1 MAEELNMSNLRPA
14 KGAKKTKQR
23 VGRGWGSNRGK
34 YSGRGMKGQ
43 RARSGGKSGLKL
55 KGLRAIM
62 LNIPKTRGFKSPHAK
77 KAVVNVAD
85 LGKGFKDGA
94 TVNPAALKN
103 KGLVKDTKDGVKV
116 LGNGEIK
123 IKLTVKGCQ
132 VSASAR
138 EKIEASGGSV
148 VA

>member
-43 RARSGGKSGLKL
+43 RSRSGGKSGLKL

-77 KAVVNVAD
+77 KTVVNVAD
-85 LGKGFKDGA
+85 LGKAFKDGA
-94 TVNPAALKN
+94 KVNPAALKN
-103 KGLVKDTKDGVKV
+103 KGLIKETKDGVKV

-123 IKLTVKGCQ
+123 IKLTVQGCQ
-132 VSASAR
+132 VSASAK
-138 EKIEASGGSV
+138 EKIEAAGGSV
-148 VA
+148 AA